1 MSRGKKAA
9 CLGALALCLGGLA
22 WYRRTYRMPLKEYT
36 RRALYMA
43 LLDDEICRN
52 ELEGNIIGGEEIRF
66 PPKAKS
72 LHYRYRL
79 YLSMNRGKNRRTLQI
94 ETARMERRLEESRQY
109 LNRPQEELTVSVG
122 PLPQ

>member
-1 MSRGKKAA
+1 
-9 CLGALALCLGGLA
+9 
-22 WYRRTYRMPLKEYT
+22 MPLKEYT

-66 PPKAKS
+66 PPKAES

-79 YLSMNRGKNRRTLQI
+79 YLSMNRGKNCRTLQI

-122 PLPQ
+122 PLPP

>member
-1 MSRGKKAA
+1 MSRGKKAV

-66 PPKAKS
+66 PPKAES

-79 YLSMNRGKNRRTLQI
+79 YLSRPRGKNRRTLQI